1 MILLVSN
8 SRDSLLEN
16 LVYFLVVIK
25 AKPIQYCKVIII
37 IIIKTLK
44 KKKKR
49 KSSKDWKSEN
59 IAKSEL

>member
-8 SRDSLLEN
+8 SRDCLLEN
-16 LVYFLVVIK
+16 LVYFLVVVK
-25 AKPIQYCKVIII
+25 AKPIQYCKV
-37 IIIKTLK
+37 K
-44 KKKKR
+44 KKNNNKNIKKEKK